1 MPKMEYFIDDRV
13 IIPDWVKAMT
23 QEERQ
28 AEIARLEAIAKEEK
42 RKILERGMAD

>member
-1 MPKMEYFIDDRV
+1 MEMENSLNDRV